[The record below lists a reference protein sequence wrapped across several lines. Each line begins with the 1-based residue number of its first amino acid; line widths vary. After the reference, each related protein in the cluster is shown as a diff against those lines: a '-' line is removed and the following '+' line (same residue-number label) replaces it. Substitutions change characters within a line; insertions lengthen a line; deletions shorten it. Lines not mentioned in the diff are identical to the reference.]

1 MQGKVVLKAAWVRGR
16 HAEVALGDR
25 VGGHSSEGLGLDWKG
40 LEVLPSLKGP
50 LFCSAAHVI
59 KPSCLT

>member
-1 MQGKVVLKAAWVRGR
+1 MRGR